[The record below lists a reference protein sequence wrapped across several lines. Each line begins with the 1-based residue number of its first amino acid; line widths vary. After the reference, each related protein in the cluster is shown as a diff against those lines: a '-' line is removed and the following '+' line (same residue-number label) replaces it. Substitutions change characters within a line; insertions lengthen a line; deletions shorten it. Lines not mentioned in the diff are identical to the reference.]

1 MSSLALET
9 ITWGRGPVRA
19 LFLHGFA
26 GSAHGFDHLEP
37 LVGELFTATCVRLP
51 GHAGAPPARDWD
63 QVVDSVGALLTGA
76 PWVVIGYSQGARV
89 ALAVAQKFPERLD
102 RLILESG
109 GAGFRRRHDRSLRR
123 RADAALAELITT
135 RGVDAFVA
143 HWEQL
148 PLFAGLRSIA
158 PEAQAALRRRRA
170 EHTAAGLANALQV
183 MGQGAQP
190 DLWPGLQS
198 LRVPTLLITGAADEK
213 YTRLARKM
221 VIDLPL
227 AWRVSFPRVGHAP
240 HLECPEAWAAEVR
253 SFLAPAWRVE
263 PQELAP

>member
-1 MSSLALET
+1 MTLET

-19 LFLHGFA
+19 LFIHGFA
-26 GSAHGFDHLEP
+26 GSARGFDHLEP
-37 LVGELFTATCVRLP
+37 LLGEAVTATCVQLP
-51 GHAGAPPARDWD
+51 GHASTPPARDWD
-63 QVVDSVGALLTGA
+63 SVVDDVGALLSGA
-76 PWVVIGYSQGARV
+76 PWVVVGYSQGARI
-89 ALAVAQKFPERLD
+89 ALAVAQKFPERVD

-109 GAGFRRRHDRSLRR
+109 GAGFRRRHDRLLRR

-135 RGVDAFVA
+135 RGVEAFVA

-148 PLFAGLRSIA
+148 PLFAGLRTLS
-158 PEAQAALRRRRA
+158 PQMQESLRTRRVN
-170 EHTAAGLANALQV
+170 HTAEGLANALEV

-227 AWRVSFPRVGHAP
+227 AWRVAFRGIGHAP
-240 HLECPEAWAAEVR
+240 HLECPEAYAAELK
-253 SFLAPAWRVE
+253 SFLAPAWRTD